1 MLVAFFKNI
10 IISTSKKGASPVFR
24 QVSRESPIRFL
35 KFTSKFLHNRTVSQK
50 IFAMTTSSR
59 AKFGLK

>member
-10 IISTSKKGASPVFR
+10 IISTSKKGASP
-24 QVSRESPIRFL
+24 VSRESPIRFL